1 MGEIK
6 NDAVTKEWLTD
17 EEAKAKRDTDI
28 GPPHFEQF
36 LPPVIKKNY
45 GKWKSHELLDG
56 GTLMH
61 EAESGDKVFTVR
73 VASPRIQSTVTIRE
87 LMDIA
92 DKHCDG
98 YIRWTTRNN
107 VELMTDK
114 EANVGPMKKDLKAKG
129 FAIGG
134 VGPGITNV
142 VHTQGWVHC
151 HGACTDASGIT
162 KALMDDMFEYF
173 DGSKEL
179 PAKVRLAVACCVNMC
194 GAVHVSDIAVVAVH
208 RKVPP
213 IDHEQVRNMCEGPTT
228 IASCPTRA
236 ISPDP
241 ANKSLKI
248 KDEKCMYCGNCFT
261 VCPPID
267 IHNPEHD
274 GVAIMVGGKIGS
286 LRTGPKFSKLAI
298 PYIENEPPR
307 WPKTVAAC
315 RNILD
320 TYAKHARKHERVGEW
335 IERIGWER
343 FFSLTGIQFTHQHID
358 DFTFMRDT
366 LRTSAAFKY

>member
-1 MGEIK
+1 MADVSLEP
-6 NDAVTKEWLTD
+6 VTKEWLTD
-17 EEAKAKRDTDI
+17 EEAKEKRVTDI

-45 GKWKSHELLDG
+45 GKWTSHEKIDG
-56 GTLMH
+56 GTMVH
-61 EAESGDKVFTVR
+61 IAESGDKVYTVR

-87 LMDIA
+87 LMDLA
-92 DKHCDG
+92 DKYCDG

-107 VELMTDK
+107 VELMTPDESKVEPLKKELKDK
-114 EANVGPMKKDLKAKG
+114 GY
-129 FAIGG
+129 AIGG
-134 VGPGITNV
+134 IGDGITNI

-151 HGACTDASGIT
+151 HGACTDASGLV
-162 KALMDDMFEYF
+162 KAMMDEFFEYF

-208 RKVPP
+208 RKIPT
-213 IDHEQVRNMCEGPTT
+213 IDAEKVKNMCEIPTT
-228 IASCPTRA
+228 IGSCPTRA

-241 ANKSLKI
+241 ANKSVKI
-248 KDEKCMYCGNCFT
+248 KEEKCMYCGNCFT

-267 IHNPEHD
+267 IHNPEND
-274 GVAIMVGGKIGS
+274 GLAIMVGGKIGS

-298 PYIENEPPR
+298 PYIPNEPPR
-307 WPKTVAAC
+307 WPSTVAAVK
-315 RNILD
+315 NILD
-320 TYAKHARKHERVGEW
+320 TYIAGAKKHERVGEW

-343 FFSLTGIQFTHQHID
+343 FFSLTGIEFTHQHID